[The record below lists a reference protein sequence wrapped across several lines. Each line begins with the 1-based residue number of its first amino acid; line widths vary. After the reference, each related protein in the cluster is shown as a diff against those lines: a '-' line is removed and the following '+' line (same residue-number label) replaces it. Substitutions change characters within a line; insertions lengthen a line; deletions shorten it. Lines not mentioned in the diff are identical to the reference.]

1 MLLINFNLEHGIWE
15 GLKNLTLYLDLV
27 LFWHSFLSLAAGLTI
42 FLYLLNSLLHLI
54 MIAKSI
60 KWQQLTLL
68 QPTTNYSTNFN
79 ACPENS
85 SWLGICHPER
95 SEGSRAD
102 LWINTRIPGYPG
114 LQDYTV
120 KISAFPSVIA
130 TVCSK

>member
-27 LFWHSFLSLAAGLTI
+27 LFWHSFLSLAAGLTL
-42 FLYLLNSLLHLI
+42 FLYLLNSLLDII

-85 SWLGICHPER
+85 R
-95 SEGSRAD
+95 TSRFT
-102 LWINTRIPGYPG
+102 LLKYRH
-114 LQDYTV
+114 
-120 KISAFPSVIA
+120 FPR
-130 TVCSK
+130 

>member
-1 MLLINFNLEHGIWE
+1 MLLINFNLKHGIWE

-27 LFWHSFLSLAAGLTI
+27 LFWHSFLSLAAELTL
-42 FLYLLNSLLHLI
+42 FLYLLVYLLNSFLDLI

-85 SWLGICHPER
+85 RTFPV
-95 SEGSRAD
+95 
-102 LWINTRIPGYPG
+102 
-114 LQDYTV
+114 YTV

>member
-1 MLLINFNLEHGIWE
+1 MAFGRASRTLPSTSISSFFGI
-15 GLKNLTLYLDLV
+15 V
-27 LFWHSFLSLAAGLTI
+27 SSLAAELTL

-79 ACPENS
+79 ACLENS
-85 SWLGICHPER
+85 SWLKICHPER

-102 LWINTRIPGYPG
+102 LWVITRIPG
-114 LQDYTV
+114 
-120 KISAFPSVIA
+120 
-130 TVCSK
+130 

>member
-27 LFWHSFLSLAAGLTI
+27 LFWHSFLSLAAELTL
-42 FLYLLNSLLHLI
+42 FLYLLNSLLDMI

-68 QPTTNYSTNFN
+68 QPTTNYSTNIN

-85 SWLGICHPER
+85 RTSPFTLLKYRHLPR
-95 SEGSRAD
+95 
-102 LWINTRIPGYPG
+102 
-114 LQDYTV
+114 
-120 KISAFPSVIA
+120 
-130 TVCSK
+130 

>member
-27 LFWHSFLSLAAGLTI
+27 LFWHSFLSLAAGLTL
-42 FLYLLNSLLHLI
+42 FLYLLNSLLDII

-79 ACPENS
+79 SCPESSLWPGNLSSFAALMISCGLMGNHQNS
-85 SWLGICHPER
+85 RTSR
-95 SEGSRAD
+95 STLLKYRH
-102 LWINTRIPGYPG
+102 
-114 LQDYTV
+114 
-120 KISAFPSVIA
+120 FPRS
-130 TVCSK
+130 